1 MTGAVLDN
9 KAGISIGE
17 TTYGKGLVQGMLKLK
32 DGSGYKLTTAQY
44 FTPNGNYIDKKGIK
58 PTIEVK
64 DKDQQL
70 PKAIEYLKGKI
81 KK

>member
-1 MTGAVLDN
+1 
-9 KAGISIGE
+9 
-17 TTYGKGLVQGMLKLK
+17 MLKLK

>member
-1 MTGAVLDN
+1 MLDN

-44 FTPNGNYIDKKGIK
+44 FTPNGSYIDKKGIK

-64 DKDQQL
+64 DKAQQL
-70 PKAIEYLKGKI
+70 PKAIEYLKEKI